1 MKTNPRLGEDKAT
14 WLAHHWAAPNAEG
27 RWAILGEAAH
37 KVSNA
42 YLYQVEETLAT
53 YRRISAPVLSVTAS
67 GDSLS
72 QWWKGQF
79 TLEDYLER
87 LEHVPRVESAVIQDA
102 GHMLHH
108 NQPQVLAALLERFF
122 AD

>member
-1 MKTNPRLGEDKAT
+1 MRRLLACGMVALLLGGCAT
-14 WLAHHWAAPNAEG
+14 TP
-27 RWAILGEAAH
+27 AITGWPA
-37 KVSNA
+37 V
-42 YLYQVEETLAT
+42 
-53 YRRISAPVLSVTAS
+53 SVTAS

-87 LEHVPRVESAVIQDA
+87 LKHVPRVESAVIQDA

-108 NQPQVLAALLERFF
+108 DQPQVLAALLERFF